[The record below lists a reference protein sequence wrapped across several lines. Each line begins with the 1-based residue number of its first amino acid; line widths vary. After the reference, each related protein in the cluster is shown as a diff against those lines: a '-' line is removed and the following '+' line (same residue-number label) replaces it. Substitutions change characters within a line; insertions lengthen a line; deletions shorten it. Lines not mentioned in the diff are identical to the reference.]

1 VEGWLEESDPFFD
14 IVDQIV
20 LERERHS
27 PRIRRSRRN

>member
-20 LERERHS
+20 HDREKHS
-27 PRIRRSRRN
+27 PRIGRSRRN